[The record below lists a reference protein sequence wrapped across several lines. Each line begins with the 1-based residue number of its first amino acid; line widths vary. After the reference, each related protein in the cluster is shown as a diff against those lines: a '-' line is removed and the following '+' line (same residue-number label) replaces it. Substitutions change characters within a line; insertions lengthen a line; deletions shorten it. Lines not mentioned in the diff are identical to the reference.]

1 MANEKESKVNRME
14 RESRNA
20 RGKPLHGNYAGMS
33 VDPDTGKYIDKP
45 TSIQREVFKNESR
58 ADEMERESRNARG
71 KPLHGN
77 YAGMSVDPK
86 TGEYVRKVVNVG
98 KGGGGSG
105 GASSDRR
112 ELQLGS
118 DLDPK
123 SMMKREDMKKGG
135 AVKKYGKG
143 GDVQSESSKLDQKNA
158 NMDKAQEEGYKRYQ
172 KQEADEARENAESRN
187 IGKRLKDTA
196 LKAVDTVVTPIANKV
211 HDANEYLSKKS
222 EGVLSQKQREAMFG
236 NPSKD
241 REDWKKSSEKMTKDS
256 YKKGGK
262 VSSASSRGDGIATKG
277 KTRGRIV

>member
-1 MANEKESKVNRME
+1 MGLKLGDTSPLAAAVTGEGFASNLGTLSYMNADRVKKEKEAEEAE
-14 RESRNA
+14 R
-20 RGKPLHGNYAGMS
+20 K
-33 VDPDTGKYIDKP
+33 K
-45 TSIQREVFKNESR
+45 Q
-58 ADEMERESRNARG
+58 
-71 KPLHGN
+71 
-77 YAGMSVDPK
+77 
-86 TGEYVRKVVNVG
+86 
-98 KGGGGSG
+98 SG
-105 GASSDRR
+105 
-112 ELQLGS
+112 
-118 DLDPK
+118 
-123 SMMKREDMKKGG
+123 MKKGG
-135 AVKKYGKG
+135 KVNKYAKG

-158 NMDKAQEEGYKRYQ
+158 KMDKAQEEGYKRYQ

>member
-1 MANEKESKVNRME
+1 MANEKESKVNR
-14 RESRNA
+14 
-20 RGKPLHGNYAGMS
+20 
-33 VDPDTGKYIDKP
+33 
-45 TSIQREVFKNESR
+45 
-58 ADEMERESRNARG
+58 MERESRNARG

-158 NMDKAQEEGYKRYQ
+158 KMDKAQEEGYKRYQ

>member
-33 VDPDTGKYIDKP
+33 VDPDTGKYINKP

-158 NMDKAQEEGYKRYQ
+158 EMDKAQDEGYKRYQ
-172 KQEADEARENAESRN
+172 AEQAKEAKENAASRKSMPSFGF
-187 IGKRLKDTA
+187 GKPEK
-196 LKAVDTVVTPIANKV
+196 KA
-211 HDANEYLSKKS
+211 
-222 EGVLSQKQREAMFG
+222 
-236 NPSKD
+236 
-241 REDWKKSSEKMTKDS
+241 
-256 YKKGGK
+256 KGGHG
-262 VSSASSRGDGIATKG
+262 SID
-277 KTRGRIV
+277 